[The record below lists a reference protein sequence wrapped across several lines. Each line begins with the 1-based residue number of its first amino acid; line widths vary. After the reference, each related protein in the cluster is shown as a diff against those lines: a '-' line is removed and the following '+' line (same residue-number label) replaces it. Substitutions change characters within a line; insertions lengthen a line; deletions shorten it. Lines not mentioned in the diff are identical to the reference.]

1 MKFTM
6 YHLES
11 SLQKSLIAH
20 MGVKISF
27 ADFLSIYENLTFKSI
42 TNERI
47 RWFFILSFGPIWRCF
62 ETTRRC
68 LFVPFFSLQQQK
80 NMVTHIDRK
89 AQNLNFLLCTMDS
102 ARNSYGTFVAEK
114 NNKKDAG
121 PLFFHNKTKFKI
133 TSLVRF

>member
-1 MKFTM
+1 M

-47 RWFFILSFGPIWRCF
+47 RWFFMLSFGPIWRCF
-62 ETTRRC
+62 ETTRTC
-68 LFVPFFSLQQQK
+68 LFAPHFF
-80 NMVTHIDRK
+80 
-89 AQNLNFLLCTMDS
+89 
-102 ARNSYGTFVAEK
+102 FVAT
-114 NNKKDAG
+114 KKYGD
-121 PLFFHNKTKFKI
+121 
-133 TSLVRF
+133 SYW